1 MKHSLYLLACLLIS
15 QSTHTLAS
23 CWEKPLISKAPT
35 AFILA
40 MGANVG
46 ELKKANTDAQAF
58 ADAIQKRFNIPSP
71 NKCVLKNVTRG
82 DFKSALKRLQKL
94 VRKPD
99 QVFIYFSGHGTQV
112 PDNNNDEGCY
122 DEAFVIFS
130 DIGSKPYRIRDDFL
144 VAQVNKI
151 GSNRITTIIDTC
163 FSGGM
168 LRGSHNCL
176 DMKSKLWFADDDES
190 DILPKNDCP
199 STDIKLLKGTVYTAS
214 EVLKGTVYTASK
226 EYQLAWEFDKGGVFT
241 TFFIENMRKNSKT
254 KLKKIFDMTAK
265 QVSRKTGQRDCEQL
279 QEPQRQP

>member
-58 ADAIQKRFNIPSP
+58 ADAIQKRFNIPFP
-71 NKCVLKNVTRG
+71 NKCVLKNVTRV
-82 DFKSALKRLQKL
+82 DFKNALKRLQKL

-112 PDNNNDEGCY
+112 PDNDDDEGCY

-130 DIGSKPYRIRDDFL
+130 DIGSKPFMIKDDFL

-190 DILPKNDCP
+190 DILPKKDCQ
-199 STDIKLLKGTVYTAS
+199 STDIKR
-214 EVLKGTVYTASK
+214 LKGTVYTASK

-241 TFFIENMRKNSKT
+241 TFFIENMRKNPNAE
-254 KLKKIFDMTAK
+254 LNKIFDMTAK